1 MSDLKNSLQH
11 LAERGSSL
19 GSDRLRERVAME
31 LAGSATHQ
39 TTGMIPGWAIAAAA
53 ATVVFVVIGATT
65 MLLGGSDSPVA
76 SLPPAQSTAST
87 PAITTVTEAPVL
99 TTVAEVPVPVEGWNP
114 ILSETVAGVPPP
126 ATTCPPG
133 ATPDLPGPVD
143 QVRPDEGPWTNQAA
157 VFDTHA
163 GRIVYLDETGET
175 WTFDVCTNTW
185 HQMNPTWVLYG
196 GDPKLFSVRGGG
208 ELVYDIDSDRTIA
221 FGPGFVSVYDA
232 TANTWTRQSP
242 EPNDLDLGWLPGA
255 VYDPISGL
263 VLVVAGDGAL
273 FGYDV
278 ETDVWTRIGIV
289 IAPREVTSEGQTQTV
304 GPPFLVGYVTEA
316 DRLAFLR
323 FGGAPFQDEVGLMNP
338 RTGETTP
345 LEQPPGGVMGGFG
358 SFRYA
363 TGGETAYTYGDRG
376 VCRLDPATLDWKC
389 SAGSQREAMPSA
401 MVYDPINTRIVVIN
415 DFCCTWPGTT
425 LSDEVWAID
434 FDTGKKVE
442 LLTTANTRTETDG
455 S

>member
-39 TTGMIPGWAIAAAA
+39 PTGMIPGWAIAVAAA
-53 ATVVFVVIGATT
+53 AVVFVVIGATT

-87 PAITTVTEAPVL
+87 PSV
-99 TTVAEVPVPVEGWNP
+99 TTVADVPVPVEGWNP
-114 ILSETVAGVPPP
+114 ILSETVAGVPPL
-126 ATTCPPG
+126 ATTCPSG

-143 QVRPDEGPWTNQAA
+143 QVRPGEGPWTNQAA

-185 HQMNPTWVLYG
+185 HQMNPIWVPY
-196 GDPKLFSVRGGG
+196 GDPKVFPIRDVG

-221 FGPGFVSVYDA
+221 FGPRFVSVYDA
-232 TANTWTRQSP
+232 NTNTWTRQSP
-242 EPNDLDLGWLPGA
+242 EPNADLDLGWLPGA

-289 IAPREVTSEGQTQTV
+289 TEPREVITSEGQTQTV

-323 FGGAPFQDEVGLMNP
+323 FSGAPFQDEGTLMNP

-389 SAGSQREAMPSA
+389 SAGSQREAMPA
-401 MVYDPINTRIVVIN
+401 AVVYDPINTRIVVIG
-415 DFCCTWPGTT
+415 DWCCTWPGTT
-425 LSDEVWAID
+425 VSDHVRATD
-434 FDTGKKVE
+434 FDTGKQVE